1 MAVIALCS
9 AQGSPGVTTTA
20 VGLALAWPRPVL
32 LVEADPTGSSGVL
45 TGWFRG
51 ARDYESGLIDLAFAT
66 EPVADLLPQ
75 VSVALDDT
83 DPDRRARFVAGPRSH
98 VQAGGL
104 RDLWSPLAGALADL
118 DETGQDVIV
127 DAGRLGAGGSPTHLL
142 ANADLTVLLLRSHL
156 PAVAGARAWAE
167 LVRRDRLWPNP
178 GLIVV
183 GPGDPYGPREVTR
196 VLGLPVVATLPDDP
210 VGAAVYH
217 RGANPPRRFDSD
229 SYHRSLSAAAEALIT
244 TVARN
249 RGEVPS
255 VKGPVIAALLERAAV
270 LMGTDVSDG
279 ARPGSD
285 ELDATEEARA

>member
-20 VGLALAWPRPVL
+20 VGLALTWPRPVL

-45 TGWFRG
+45 TGWFGG
-51 ARDYESGLIDLAFAT
+51 ARDYESGLIELAFAS

-75 VSVALDDT
+75 VSLALDDT
-83 DPDRRARFVAGPRSH
+83 DPDHRARFIAGPRSH
-98 VQAGGL
+98 VQARGL

-142 ANADLTVLLLRSHL
+142 ASADLTVMLLRSHL

-196 VLGLPVVATLPDDP
+196 VLGLPVIATLPDDP
-210 VGAAVYH
+210 PAAAVYH
-217 RGANPPRRFDSD
+217 RGSKPPRHFESGG
-229 SYHRSLSAAAEALIT
+229 YHRSLSAAAEALIS
-244 TVARN
+244 TVART

-255 VKGPVIAALLERAAV
+255 VKGPVIAALLERAGV
-270 LMGTDVSDG
+270 LKGTDGSDG
-279 ARPGSD
+279 GRPGSD

>member
-9 AQGSPGVTTTA
+9 AQGSPGVTATA

-51 ARDYESGLIDLAFAT
+51 ARDYESGLIELAFAS

-83 DPDRRARFVAGPRSH
+83 DPDYRARFVAGPRSH
-98 VQAGGL
+98 VQAQGL

-127 DAGRLGAGGSPTHLL
+127 DAGRLGASGSPAHLL
-142 ANADLTVLLLRSHL
+142 ASADLTVMLLRSHL

-178 GLIVV
+178 GLMVV

-196 VLGLPVVATLPDDP
+196 VLGLPVVGTLPDDP
-210 VGAAVYH
+210 AGAAVYH
-217 RGANPPRRFDSD
+217 RGANPPRRFESGAFQ
-229 SYHRSLSAAAEALIT
+229 RSLDAAAGALIT
-244 TVARN
+244 AVARA

-255 VKGPVIAALLERAAV
+255 VKGPAIAELLDRAN
-270 LMGTDVSDG
+270 LLKRPDESDG
-279 ARPGSD
+279 ARQASD
-285 ELDATEEARA
+285 ELDATEETRA